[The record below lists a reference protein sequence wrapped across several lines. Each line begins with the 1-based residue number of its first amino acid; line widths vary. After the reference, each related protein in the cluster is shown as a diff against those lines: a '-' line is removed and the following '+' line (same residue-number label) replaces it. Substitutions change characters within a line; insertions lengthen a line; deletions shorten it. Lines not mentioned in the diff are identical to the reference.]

1 MLSHGEEPAF
11 PDSFPPLSFRTAVSF
26 HAECSVLRLPQWTGA
41 GIGRTCPPGQRV
53 LPGSLSPGSSS
64 LVRSVLTRG
73 GDTHSRPSA
82 RVCFSPSWGQP
93 PVLSGCQP
101 SRPPLS
107 KLFAGDEKVR
117 RGAWAW
123 FLSECGLPSFSS
135 ANSLRWSWVVGR
147 TPTLVPYGAYG
158 TQPILAIAEQ
168 AIAPPRTLHRPGQ
181 RSVTLVG
188 ISLRSG
194 ACAVRKPL
202 YPRGRGTASVGPPR
216 EGPVP

>member
-26 HAECSVLRLPQWTGA
+26 HAECSALRLPQWTGA

-158 TQPILAIAEQ
+158 TQPILAALS
-168 AIAPPRTLHRPGQ
+168 RNKR
-181 RSVTLVG
+181 
-188 ISLRSG
+188 
-194 ACAVRKPL
+194 
-202 YPRGRGTASVGPPR
+202 
-216 EGPVP
+216 